1 MKNWLNWLLQRNSV
15 PKWLVIAGFS
25 LALLGFLDAGY
36 LTTEY
41 LTGSNVKCFIT
52 TGCDAV
58 TTSKYSKIGPFPVA
72 ALGFIFY
79 TTLLVLFFMSIE
91 SGNKKWAE
99 RALYITPV
107 GFLFTMYFLY
117 IQAFVLNA
125 YCIYCLFSAGI
136 STALFGLA
144 VYHWI
149 KTRT

>member
-1 MKNWLNWLLQRNSV
+1 MKNWLNSLLQRNSV
-15 PKWLVIAGFS
+15 PQWLVVSGFV
-25 LALLGFLDAGY
+25 LALIGFLDAGY
-36 LTTEY
+36 LTTKY
-41 LTGSNVKCFIT
+41 LAGVNPKCFIT

-58 TTSKYSKIGPFPVA
+58 TNSPYSKIGPFPVA
-72 ALGFIFY
+72 MLGLVFY
-79 TTLLVLFFMSIE
+79 TTLSVLFFMSLE

-107 GFLFTMYFLY
+107 GFLSTMYFLY

-149 KTRT
+149 KKN